1 MDLSGIFPALTTPF
15 ASDGSVSIA
24 DLKHNIQQYNKI
36 GLAGY
41 VVMGSTGESVLLSKS
56 EMETVLVAVKE
67 TAAQDKKL
75 IAGTGAESTAETI
88 ERTKRAAELGY
99 DAALVKTPYYYKPV
113 YKTEVYLQHYR
124 RVADASPIPVLL
136 YSVPQFTGVALE
148 APEVVALSEHP
159 NIIGIKE
166 SSGNVQRV
174 AEIIAGTPS
183 HFQVLV
189 GSAATIY
196 PSLAI
201 GARGAILALGSAL
214 PEKCVELYELVRH
227 GAILEKN
234 AEKKRFTLPYEV
246 TERIARAIKSNP
258 GELGEAVTHVMA
270 QRNESARE
278 LQEVILRA
286 SKLVVSEC
294 GIAGVK
300 YVMDQR
306 GYRGGVP
313 RLPLLP
319 LKDEQKKR
327 VNALLETLE
336 PAAMRA

>member
-15 ASDGSVSIA
+15 AADGSVAIA
-24 DLKHNIQQYNKI
+24 DLKHNIQMYNRV

-56 EMETVLVAVKE
+56 EMEAVLVAVKE
-67 TAAQDKKL
+67 TASRDKKL

-113 YKTEVYLQHYR
+113 YKPEVYLQHYR
-124 RVADASPIPVLL
+124 SVADASPIPVLL

-148 APEVVALSEHP
+148 PPEVIALSEHP

-174 AEIIAGTPS
+174 AEIIASVRPAYAGRVAGELVTVPPA
-183 HFQVLV
+183 FRVLV
-189 GSAATIY
+189 GSAATLY
-196 PSLAI
+196 PSLVI
-201 GARGAILALGSAL
+201 GARGAILALASAL
-214 PEKCVELYELVRH
+214 PEKCVALYELFQQGTH
-227 GAILEKN
+227 
-234 AEKKRFTLPYEV
+234 
-246 TERIARAIKSNP
+246 ERARQQQAA
-258 GELGEAVTHVMA
+258 LLV
-270 QRNESARE
+270 
-278 LQEVILRA
+278 A
-286 SKLVVSEC
+286 SKLMVSEC

-300 YVMDQR
+300 YAMDQR

-336 PAAMRA
+336 PVAMRA

>member
-15 ASDGSVSIA
+15 AADGSVSIA
-24 DLKHNIQQYNKI
+24 DLKHNIQMYNRV

-41 VVMGSTGESVLLSKS
+41 VVMGSTGESVLLSKA
-56 EMETVLVAVKE
+56 EMEAVLVAVKE
-67 TAAQDKKL
+67 TASREKKL

-113 YKTEVYLQHYR
+113 YKPEVYIAHYR
-124 RVADASPIPVLL
+124 RLADASPIPVLL

-148 APEVVALSEHP
+148 PPEVIALSEHP

-174 AEIIAGTPS
+174 AEIIASTPRE
-183 HFQVLV
+183 FQMLV

-196 PSLAI
+196 PSLMI

-214 PEKCVELYELVRH
+214 PDKCVELYELFRQDKP
-227 GAILEKN
+227 EK
-234 AEKKRFTLPYEV
+234 
-246 TERIARAIKSNP
+246 
-258 GELGEAVTHVMA
+258 
-270 QRNESARE
+270 ARE
-278 LQEVILRA
+278 LQEVILRV

-306 GYRGGVP
+306 GYRGGLP

-319 LKDEQKKR
+319 LKDEQRKR
-327 VNALLETLE
+327 VKALLETLE
-336 PAAMRA
+336 PASMRA